1 MSERTAFDPSEVAKF
16 EHVVWSRCAKG
27 YVDGFGG
34 LVSEAVAP
42 VLDVTRVTRGSR
54 VLDVGTGP
62 GLVAGAVM
70 KRGGHA
76 VGIDFS
82 EAMLE
87 EARQRYPDIEFRQ
100 ASAESLPFEDAEFD
114 TVVSNFV
121 VHHLGR
127 PERALAEA
135 FRVLR
140 KGGRI
145 GFTVWGDLSKLQ
157 AFGLFFAAVEEHGNP
172 GELPHGPL
180 FGVSEFQV
188 FHRMLG
194 EAGFG
199 DSHVGELPIA
209 WRMSS
214 IDSLLNAFRDWGQM
228 DDFPANVRTSIEA
241 TVRDKARAYESEG
254 TLTIPNPAILV
265 SATK

>member
-1 MSERTAFDPSEVAKF
+1 MSERTAVDPSDVAKF
-16 EHVVWSRCAKG
+16 EHLTWSRCAKG

-42 VLDVTRVTRGSR
+42 LLDAALVTRGSR

-62 GLVAGAVM
+62 GLVAGVVI

-114 TVVSNFV
+114 AVVSNFV

-127 PERALAEA
+127 PEKALTEA

-140 KGGRI
+140 RGGRI
-145 GFTVWGDLSKLQ
+145 GFTVWGICRNSKPS
-157 AFGLFFAAVEEHGNP
+157 GC
-172 GELPHGPL
+172 
-180 FGVSEFQV
+180 
-188 FHRMLG
+188 
-194 EAGFG
+194 
-199 DSHVGELPIA
+199 
-209 WRMSS
+209 
-214 IDSLLNAFRDWGQM
+214 SLLQWRSTGIL
-228 DDFPANVRTSIEA
+228 RSC
-241 TVRDKARAYESEG
+241 
-254 TLTIPNPAILV
+254 LTGHCSV
-265 SATK
+265 